1 MLKQINSRTSIVL
14 LNQFSAL
21 FGIMIISK
29 SLDLQTFY
37 IFSAATILFQVLFT
51 ITEWGFSF
59 YSINYFKNKRNKKEI
74 NYFIILI
81 YGSKLILLFFI
92 ILILSIFFYFKIFF
106 FDNYLIFISFI
117 FLIISAGLGPL
128 WFFQAIQKPEILIW
142 PTFYSKI
149 IYIFIIF
156 FIFVL
161 IDSKEVYWAL
171 IAQGLSFAIV
181 SIYGYQKIKEF
192 RKISSKLP
200 DLISFLKILKST
212 FSFFI
217 SAIITNFFYSLWG
230 ILILIFSPPLQ
241 IIIFNISDLFLK
253 SGIALSQSLPEIFL
267 GIKNKKKLEKYT
279 YFSIL
284 ILFIVAI
291 IGILISHLF
300 IKIIF
305 GEQYLI
311 ASNIVNVTI
320 IIWFLCSTTKIINY
334 SVTANK
340 FNLDKVNRLN
350 IIIGFLHIIFMI
362 FWIFSLSYS
371 ALFLSLL
378 VLTINLIQLMIL
390 ITINYFS
397 FEFKTNR

>member
-1 MLKQINSRTSIVL
+1 
-14 LNQFSAL
+14 
-21 FGIMIISK
+21 
-29 SLDLQTFY
+29 
-37 IFSAATILFQVLFT
+37 
-51 ITEWGFSF
+51 
-59 YSINYFKNKRNKKEI
+59 
-74 NYFIILI
+74 
-81 YGSKLILLFFI
+81 
-92 ILILSIFFYFKIFF
+92 
-106 FDNYLIFISFI
+106 
-117 FLIISAGLGPL
+117 
-128 WFFQAIQKPEILIW
+128 
-142 PTFYSKI
+142 
-149 IYIFIIF
+149 
-156 FIFVL
+156 
-161 IDSKEVYWAL
+161 
-171 IAQGLSFAIV
+171 
-181 SIYGYQKIKEF
+181 
-192 RKISSKLP
+192 
-200 DLISFLKILKST
+200 
-212 FSFFI
+212 
-217 SAIITNFFYSLWG
+217 
-230 ILILIFSPPLQ
+230 
-241 IIIFNISDLFLK
+241 
-253 SGIALSQSLPEIFL
+253 
-267 GIKNKKKLEKYT
+267 
-279 YFSIL
+279 
-284 ILFIVAI
+284 LFIVAI